1 MSSRKYFLLFLN
13 VIISLLGVGMLSLFI
28 LMNSTV
34 LKTIFLFLGV
44 TSAFLAIFRW
54 LNLLSIPLPEGHC
67 KRLASS
73 FGIFSGGL
81 YYVLYGQSTIWIA
94 LAWLIIVVGF
104 LAIVTALQRILV
116 EAVLLRKLLR
126 AYRQATL
133 PNLPVPFVYI
143 HAEPGLGVY
152 LTQRLVAKIMNSLWE
167 HQYLSPKS
175 GLSVYAGPKRSAKWS
190 GRYLWKHRQ
199 RVMILFIVSDSIRR
213 YPVDFR
219 KWLAFQAAAFVELRT
234 SLGIDG
240 LYSESF
246 EEEANSGY
254 RLCLGPTFTIWVK
267 PLGKGEFISSYK
279 GDQVLECSWGLQDRS
294 LESVIAPLSNRLAS
308 TALPVVV
315 SDSRLNIETRL
326 IIQEIATHAL
336 TPVANSY
343 LRFRLAQSDV
353 ERFLSLLDC
362 IESLVRSSV
371 IVLLINRWNKM
382 GRDISDKKLIGKPLT
397 LGPWVYLLQNLSE
410 STISDELDKE
420 ICCFW
425 KREIFQTQKQLIS
438 KVNEIGL
445 YSLNCKG
452 SSQIDWLRWFT
463 DLRNVTRGHGVVEEA
478 SIAPFWHPLHEVF
491 LEMVS
496 GLRHFVL
503 SSYLVAIEPS
513 GKEIILRG
521 WLRDKFQ
528 HDLDQ
533 KHSEHET
540 LAFLKLPS
548 NQMLLLYPLIIVK
561 EHNVFVFDHLRMK
574 ERIIVLLDY
583 ILGERRQL
591 LFSEYSDI
599 NPYKIWDSKKQQI

>member
-1 MSSRKYFLLFLN
+1 
-13 VIISLLGVGMLSLFI
+13 MLSLFI
-28 LMNSTV
+28 LMSSTEV
-34 LKTIFLFLGV
+34 KTIFLFLGV
-44 TSAFLAIFRW
+44 ASAFLAIFRW
-54 LNLLSIPLPEGHC
+54 LNLLFILLPEGHC

-81 YYVLYGQSTIWIA
+81 YYVLYGQSIIWIA
-94 LAWLIIVVGF
+94 LAWIIIVVGF
-104 LAIVTALQRILV
+104 LSIYAVLQRILV
-116 EAVLLRKLLR
+116 ETVLLRELLR
-126 AYRQATL
+126 AYRQTIF
-133 PNLPVPFVYI
+133 PNLPLPFVYI

-152 LTQRLVAKIMNSLWE
+152 LTQGLVAKIMNSLWE

-175 GLSVYAGPKRSAKWS
+175 GLSLYAGPKRSTKWS
-190 GRYLWKHRQ
+190 ERYLWKHRQ
-199 RVMILFIVSDSIRR
+199 RAMILFIVSDSIRR
-213 YPVDFR
+213 YPIDFR
-219 KWLAFQAAAFVELRT
+219 KWLTFQAAAFIELRT
-234 SLGIDG
+234 SFGIDG
-240 LYSESF
+240 LYRKSF
-246 EEEANSGY
+246 EEEANIGY

-267 PLGKGEFISSYK
+267 LLGKGEFISSHK
-279 GDQVLECSWGLQDRS
+279 VDHPVLECSWGLNDRS

-308 TALPVVV
+308 TALPIVV

-326 IIQEIATHAL
+326 MIQKIAAHAL

-371 IVLLINRWNKM
+371 IVLIINRWNKM
-382 GRDISDKKLIGKPLT
+382 GRDISDKKLIVGKPLT
-397 LGPWVYLLQNLSE
+397 LGSWVYLLQNLSE
-410 STISDELDKE
+410 STISNELDKE

-425 KREIFQTQKQLIS
+425 NREIFQTQKQLIS
-438 KVNEIGL
+438 KINEIGL
-445 YSLNCKG
+445 YSLNCKE
-452 SSQIDWLRWFT
+452 SSQLEWLRWFT

-496 GLRHFVL
+496 GFQYFVL
-503 SSYLVAIEPS
+503 SSYLVAIKPS

-521 WLRDKFQ
+521 WLRDKLK
-528 HDLDQ
+528 HDLDK

-561 EHNVFVFDHLRMK
+561 GHNVFVFDHLLMK
-574 ERIIVLLDY
+574 SKIIVLLDY

-591 LFSEYSDI
+591 LFSEHSNI
-599 NPYKIWDSKKQQI
+599 NPYEIWDSKKQQIGEGISKSGI